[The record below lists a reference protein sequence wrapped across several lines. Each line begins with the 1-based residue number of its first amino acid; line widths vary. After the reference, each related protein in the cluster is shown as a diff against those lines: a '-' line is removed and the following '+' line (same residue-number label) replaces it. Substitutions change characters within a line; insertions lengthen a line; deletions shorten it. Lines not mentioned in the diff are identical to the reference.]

1 MILKLIYK
9 ATAPFLIFVLLAN
22 SISNVVIVTDFI
34 INQDF
39 IAKTLCI
46 QKEDQKGCNGKCQL
60 TKELVQNNSDSN
72 SDTPLSSSRTQLDVF
87 VVTTILHNIEDN
99 IQISTLQNTIDYRL
113 RATRSAFFAI
123 DTPPPNLS

>member
-46 QKEDQKGCNGKCQL
+46 QKDEQKGCNGKCQL

-113 RATRSAFFAI
+113 RATRSGFFAI